1 MTTIL
6 AADALTSFGA
16 ITMTI
21 TGDSDWDSSLFTLLK
36 AGTISENEA
45 KALWTYTDGYKVN
58 ISGTNTSIFNPAGL
72 GTQTAGILPTTASMT
87 QPVWTE
93 ACKGM

>member
-6 AADALTSFGA
+6 AAGALTSFGA

-21 TGDSDWDSSLFTLLK
+21 TGDTDWDTSLFTSLK

-58 ISGTNTSIFNPAGL
+58 ISGSNTSIFNPAGL
-72 GTQTAGILPTTASMT
+72 GTQTGGTLPTAASMS
-87 QPVWTE
+87 
-93 ACKGM
+93 

>member
-72 GTQTAGILPTTASMT
+72 GT
-87 QPVWTE
+87 
-93 ACKGM
+93 

>member
-6 AADALTSFGA
+6 AADALTSFSA

-21 TGDSDWDSSLFTLLK
+21 TGDSDWDSSLFTELK

-58 ISGTNTSIFNPAGL
+58 ISGSNTSIFNPAGL
-72 GTQTAGILPTTASMT
+72 GT
-87 QPVWTE
+87 
-93 ACKGM
+93 